1 MASAKRDQIIQEA
14 EKLAARG
21 KLDAAIKQYMRAVD
35 QAPGDTNTLN
45 RLGDLLVRVDRI
57 PEAIEVYQRIAEHF
71 ATDGFFLKSIAIYK
85 KVNRLDPRRTETYE
99 RLADLYFKQGLGIEG
114 RQQLLTLA
122 DWFMRSKQPQD
133 AMRVF
138 RRLVEH
144 EPSNLQARAKLVD
157 LSVQLG
163 DVANVS
169 TEIDAL
175 GRSLLSRGMLDEAVK
190 LYFRILELGPEQA
203 DLAAPCIDALVGAGR
218 QAQALELARKALAAS
233 KGGIELR
240 RSAARALVEAGETD
254 EAVRLLE
261 DLFDKAPERT
271 DVAQL
276 FADAMIKSGIA
287 GDLKGRP
294 LPLVDRL
301 LQARDVARAATLVK
315 KLMASAPGD
324 PEVLKRALR
333 VFEQLD
339 DAEAVIGVERDL
351 ADAYFVAGRRAE
363 AASLYHRLAVKA
375 PSDPLFAQRL
385 AELGGRPAAPA
396 ARGAVQPPARGTD
409 DEDVEFVEV
418 DIAPAAPG
426 FAAAKEPGPVPAL
439 ETGGEPP
446 EPPPA
451 AGLTEPSLGPANL
464 EELLTEAVVFA
475 KYGLTDKAV
484 AHLQRLLA
492 LDPAHSRGREL
503 LASLGGEP
511 AEARQPM
518 PSPAPAL
525 EPGPAPAVE
534 PGVSPAE
541 PLAPAQGA
549 AAGVSDGARAAF
561 TAFSQLVPLPPAPVR
576 EDGAPATP
584 APALDLSLPVPGL
597 DLSALG
603 GPVPAAG
610 QLPTFHSGASLP
622 SFDDLLAVPPVAA
635 ARFEPPRQGARSV
648 RLDDLEAIL
657 GLRRSPASAP
667 APTLGQAVT
676 LEAPGTAPRASGPV
690 SFPPAEA
697 PADSGSVE
705 TPDEAMKFVEVA
717 GVLAGPGEDQL
728 RELDFLI
735 QQGLLEDAAKLLQ
748 KVRDAFA
755 DHPDVLARQAMLK
768 ARGWDEDRRGT
779 AGATAAELFSEEEQ
793 FFDLAAELEKELA
806 DEEMVAEAT
815 GSGKGSDVSIED
827 LFKEFQRGVA
837 EQVEEEDF
845 DTHFNLGLAY
855 REMGLLDEAI
865 GEFQLSTKSP
875 DYLMESASMIGACY
889 IEKGLPEQGAEWY
902 QRALTAPVLPPEA
915 ELGLRY
921 ELGRA
926 HELAGNTTAALGC
939 FSEVLAI
946 NPAFRDVVARISK
959 LRSN

>member
-45 RLGDLLVRVDRI
+45 HLGDLLVRVERI
-57 PEAIEVYQRIAEHF
+57 PEAIGVYQRIAEHF
-71 ATDGFFLKSIAIYK
+71 AADGFFLKSIAIYK

-99 RLADLYFKQGLGIEG
+99 RLADLYFKQGLAIEG

-144 EPSNLQARAKLVD
+144 EPSHLQARA
-157 LSVQLG
+157 
-163 DVANVS
+163 
-169 TEIDAL
+169 
-175 GRSLLSRGMLDEAVK
+175 
-190 LYFRILELGPEQA
+190 
-203 DLAAPCIDALVGAGR
+203 
-218 QAQALELARKALAAS
+218 
-233 KGGIELR
+233 
-240 RSAARALVEAGETD
+240 
-254 EAVRLLE
+254 
-261 DLFDKAPERT
+261 RT
-271 DVAQL
+271 DVSQL
-276 FADAMIKSGIA
+276 FADVMIKSGIA

-294 LPLVDRL
+294 LSLVDRL

-324 PEVLKRALR
+324 PEVLKRALK

-339 DAEAVIGVERDL
+339 DAEAVVGVERDL

-363 AASLYHRLAVKA
+363 AASLYHRLAAKA
-375 PSDPLFAQRL
+375 P
-385 AELGGRPAAPA
+385 GPASAL
-396 ARGAVQPPARGTD
+396 
-409 DEDVEFVEV
+409 
-418 DIAPAAPG
+418 
-426 FAAAKEPGPVPAL
+426 EPGA
-439 ETGGEPP
+439 GPP

-464 EELLTEAVVFA
+464 EELFTEAVVFA

-492 LDPAHSRGREL
+492 LDPAHTRGREL

-511 AEARQPM
+511 AEAEGRQPE
-518 PSPAPAL
+518 PSLAPAL
-525 EPGPAPAVE
+525 EPGAPPAK
-534 PGVSPAE
+534 
-541 PLAPAQGA
+541 PLAPAQRA
-549 AAGVSDGARAAF
+549 AAGVPDGAREAF
-561 TAFSQLVPLPPAPVR
+561 AAFSQLVPLPPAPVR
-576 EDGAPATP
+576 EDGAPANP
-584 APALDLSLPVPGL
+584 ASALELSLPVPGL

-610 QLPTFHSGASLP
+610 QLPEFHSGAPLP
-622 SFDDLLAVPPVAA
+622 SFDDLLAAPPVAP
-635 ARFEPPRQGARSV
+635 ARAEPARPAARSV
-648 RLDDLEAIL
+648 RLDDLEAML
-657 GLRRSPASAP
+657 GLRQP
-667 APTLGQAVT
+667 
-676 LEAPGTAPRASGPV
+676 PV
-690 SFPPAEA
+690 LA
-697 PADSGSVE
+697 PADEEPVE

-735 QQGLLEDAAKLLQ
+735 QQGLLDDAAKLLQ
-748 KVRDAFA
+748 KVRAAFA

-768 ARGWDEDRRGT
+768 ARGWDEDRRG
-779 AGATAAELFSEEEQ
+779 AAVATAAELFSEEEQ

-815 GSGKGSDVSIED
+815 GSGKGTNVSIED

-865 GEFQLSTKSP
+865 GEFQLSAKSS
-875 DYLMESASMIGACY
+875 DYLVESASMIGACY
-889 IEKGLPEQGAEWY
+889 IEKGLPDQGAEWY

-946 NPAFRDVVARISK
+946 NPAFRDVVARVSK